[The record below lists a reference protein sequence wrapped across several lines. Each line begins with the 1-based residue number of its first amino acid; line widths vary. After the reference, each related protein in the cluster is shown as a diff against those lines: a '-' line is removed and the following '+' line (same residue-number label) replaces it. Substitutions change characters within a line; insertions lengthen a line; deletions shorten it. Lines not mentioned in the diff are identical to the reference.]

1 MQIILAIERAQLRKN
16 STDKKDVGSE
26 DWTELLYFASRKKML
41 DFFKLEDR
49 VVYLFD
55 TFFFFYRNFH
65 WTDLMDKSGFRLRYT
80 PKRTLQKRG
89 ISGRAMQIY

>member
-26 DWTELLYFASRKKML
+26 DLTELLYFASTKML
-41 DFFKLEDR
+41 DFLKLEDR

-55 TFFFFYRNFH
+55 TFFFFYCNFY
-65 WTDLMDKSGFRLRYT
+65 WADLMDKSGFRLRYT